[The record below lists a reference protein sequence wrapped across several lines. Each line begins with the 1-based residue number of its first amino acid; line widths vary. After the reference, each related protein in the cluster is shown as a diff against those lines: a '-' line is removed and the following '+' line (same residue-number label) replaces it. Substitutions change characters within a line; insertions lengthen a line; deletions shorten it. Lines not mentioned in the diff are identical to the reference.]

1 MLLTRPLQTFGAI
14 FRHKPSPNR
23 TIDQKSSKKYSEGNI
38 SPDLDRQLDWF
49 IQLEMLMSN
58 AKSSCTNEEI
68 TAWLRGLLTIAWA
81 DGNFDENEQKL
92 IATLTH
98 DELHPVSMDA
108 GFEPITPEELA
119 AVLGKGTAQGE
130 NFLRTAVMV
139 ALADGTYSFCEDQ
152 VLSNFCTALEHNV
165 EAIESLRHT
174 IEGDKCKPP
183 TNDSAPVATPLHGA
197 SIAAQKAQ
205 QQEIELSV
213 ATPLHGGTAIAGA
226 PSHHQQ
232 KDVLQP
238 VKNWLDGWEV
248 HDPRLARFVCKMIP
262 PQCPFERDVVLFGH
276 KIVHIPP
283 MCKINPLYEQLVGM
297 RFRTL
302 CYLAD
307 DCKEDVSSYC

>member
-1 MLLTRPLQTFGAI
+1 MLLIRPLQAFGAI
-14 FRHKPSPNR
+14 FRHKPSTNR
-23 TIDQKSSKKYSEGNI
+23 TIDQKSSKNYLGGNI
-38 SPDLDRQLDWF
+38 NLVPNPKIDWL

-81 DGNFDENEQKL
+81 DGNFDEDEQKL
-92 IATLTH
+92 IATLTQ
-98 DELHPVSMDA
+98 DELHPVSVEA
-108 GFEPITPEELA
+108 GFEPIASEELA
-119 AVLGKGTAQGE
+119 AVLGKNTALGE

-139 ALADGTYSFCEDQ
+139 ALADGTYSLSEDE
-152 VLSNFCTALEHNV
+152 VLYGFCTALGHNI

-174 IEGDKCKPP
+174 LEDISSQPETPAPMASPLSGGASELKPP
-183 TNDSAPVATPLHGA
+183 
-197 SIAAQKAQ
+197 
-205 QQEIELSV
+205 
-213 ATPLHGGTAIAGA
+213 
-226 PSHHQQ
+226 SHLPH

-248 HDPRLARFVCKMIP
+248 HDPRVARFVCKMIP
-262 PQCPFERDVVLFGH
+262 PQCPFERDVVLFGR
-276 KIVHIPP
+276 KIVHIPA

-297 RFRTL
+297 RFRAL